1 MISHTRRAR
10 RSLAAASLV
19 VLAISASET
28 GAQSSATARADSLIA
43 LALERARSG
52 DTSAA
57 LRALERATEIAPKH
71 APAFYQRGM
80 MLARTSV
87 LGLGDALTRRT
98 AWQQINHALD
108 LDQDNPFYLLE
119 LGRLRLKT
127 PLLRLEAERLFG
139 RALRAAERRQDPL
152 VLAEV
157 LWELGQIDERRYQSM
172 ADRHIITGPA
182 ASFDPAAAASDW
194 RYTPDFLALRA
205 QKIPDAGEID
215 FRKAEDRYRAAL
227 VANPAHAG
235 AARGLMALLYEH
247 GRYEEMVR
255 LGSEALRRQNAEPR
269 LWFALGLAL
278 HRLDRDVQA
287 EQAFDSA
294 LARSTPD
301 DRASVL
307 DLQRVLRQKD
317 AEAYSRL
324 SDSARVQSDST
335 FWALADPLRLTAA
348 NEARVEFLA
357 RVAYADL
364 RFSSLE
370 FGTTG
375 WNTDRG
381 TVVLRYGEPPVV
393 ATFAPG
399 DNGMGDASY
408 SPSDAA
414 GRVTTVWWYPAT
426 RMRFVFVGPPA
437 MNTATFAGEFRAY
450 TANARFLAPLR
461 FDNLEPLTHVDS
473 VRVQVARFRAAPAG
487 PRAGADVLI
496 YADVPTASMLEP
508 LDLAQSTI
516 ETGLFITDPR
526 RRDVVAL
533 RDSSVVR
540 VGGDD
545 AVSARSWSRQL
556 ATGGYVY
563 RVEAREPG
571 SGRSARALATFSVDP
586 FPAGTLSMSDL
597 LIARGIALRPG
608 IAAVR
613 SREDI
618 LVRPNGSLTFRR
630 GDTLYVY
637 WENYGVAASPDGSG
651 RVRVDL
657 SLRTDEL
664 DRGQSLSARV
674 LGGVADAVGMTAE
687 GENRVALR
695 FDRAVAIDAD
705 DRVANYLA
713 LDLGGLP
720 YASYTLELTVTDL
733 TTGRQ
738 ATRLRP
744 LTVPRP

>member
-1 MISHTRRAR
+1 MRHTGRAR
-10 RSLAAASLV
+10 QSAVAAAFV
-19 VLAISASET
+19 VLAIA
-28 GAQSSATARADSLIA
+28 GRAAHAQSAPSARADSLIA
-43 LALERARSG
+43 VALERARLG

-57 LRALERATEIAPKH
+57 LRALERATQVAPRH
-71 APAFYQRGM
+71 APAFYQRGV
-80 MLARTSV
+80 MLERSST
-87 LGLGDALTRRT
+87 LGLGDVLSRRT
-98 AWQQINHALD
+98 AWQQINRALD
-108 LDQDNPFYLLE
+108 LDHDNPFYLLE
-119 LGRLRLKT
+119 LGRIRLKT

-139 RALRAAERRQDPL
+139 RALRAAQSRQDPK
-152 VLAEV
+152 VLAEI

-172 ADRHIITGPA
+172 ANRHIVTGRA
-182 ASFDPAAAASDW
+182 GSFDATAAISDW
-194 RYTPDFLALRA
+194 HYTPDFLSLQA

-227 VANPAHAG
+227 VANPAHVG

-247 GRYEEMVR
+247 GRFEEMVR
-255 LGSEALRRQNAEPR
+255 LGTETLRAQSGEPR

-278 HRLDRDVQA
+278 HRLDRDAPA

-294 LARSTPD
+294 LARSTPE
-301 DRASVL
+301 DRASML
-307 DLQRVLRQKD
+307 DLQSVMRQKD
-317 AEAYSRL
+317 AESYGRM
-324 SDSARVQSDST
+324 SDSARAQSDST
-335 FWALADPLRLTAA
+335 FWSLADPLKLTAA

-364 RFSSLE
+364 RFSSQE

-375 WNTDRG
+375 WKTDRG

-399 DNGMGDASY
+399 DGGAGDASF

-414 GRVTTVWWYPAT
+414 GRITTVWWYPAT
-426 RMRFVFVGPPA
+426 KMRFVFVGPPA

-450 TANARFLAPLR
+450 ADNARFVAPLR
-461 FDNLEPLTHVDS
+461 FDNVERLAPVDS
-473 VRVQVARFRAAPAG
+473 VRVQVARFRAAG
-487 PRAGADVLI
+487 RAARGGADVTF
-496 YADVPTASMLEP
+496 YADVPTASMLAP

-516 ETGLFITDPR
+516 ETGLFVTDPR
-526 RRDVVAL
+526 RRDVVSL

-540 VGGDD
+540 VAGND
-545 AVSARSWSRQL
+545 AVSARSWTRAL
-556 ATGGYVY
+556 PPGGYVY

-571 SGRSARALATFSVDP
+571 SGRSARALATFSVEP
-586 FPAGTLSMSDL
+586 FLGGTLTMSDL
-597 LIARGIALRPG
+597 LVARGIALRPG
-608 IAAVR
+608 SAAVR
-613 SREDI
+613 SRDDI

-637 WENYGVAASPDGSG
+637 WENYGITPGTDGSG

-657 SLRTDEL
+657 SLRTDQL
-664 DRGQSLSARV
+664 DRGQSIRARV

-695 FDRAVAIDAD
+695 FDRTVALDAD

-713 LDLGGLP
+713 LDLGALP

-733 TTGRQ
+733 TTGRKTTQ
-738 ATRLRP
+738 TRP
-744 LTVPRP
+744 ITVPRP